1 MKRKITLQRMSALLV
16 LTGLLISS
24 GPVYAGGLITEVV
37 RTGSSSASPEI
48 TEPFGEYA
56 QCFVDRI
63 YFYANLPSELPDL
76 VGAEYIMTADND
88 KNIDDITMDVTLS
101 ANAIVYLIL
110 DNQIGSTGGGL
121 GVDPILDE
129 ELAWVYD
136 MGFVDTGF
144 DIGINEGG
152 DGFIDEYSSIFV
164 AELPAGTH
172 TFGEQHDGVIR
183 NMYGI
188 VAVPMEITILTAAI
202 DIKPETL
209 NLKSRSRWITS
220 LLWLPEE
227 YDLYEIDPQ
236 SILLEGSIE
245 ASKVVIDDE
254 TNTMVIKFLREEL
267 QDTLV
272 PGEVILTVIGQ
283 LYDGTAFEGSD
294 MIRVK

>member
-1 MKRKITLQRMSALLV
+1 MKQKITLQRMSVLIVLTVLLV
-16 LTGLLISS
+16 AS
-24 GPVYAGGLITEVV
+24 GPIYADGLITKVV
-37 RTGSSSASPEI
+37 RSGSNSAPPEI
-48 TEPFGEYA
+48 IEPFGEYA

-63 YFYANLPSELPDL
+63 HIYANLPPELPDL

-88 KNIDDITMDVTLS
+88 KNVDDLTMDVTLS
-101 ANAIVYLIL
+101 TDAMVHLIL
-110 DNQIGSTGGGL
+110 DNRLGETGGGM

-136 MGFVDTGF
+136 LGFVDTGF
-144 DIGINEGG
+144 DIGIDVGG
-152 DGFIDEYSSIFV
+152 DGFIDEYSSIFA

-172 TFGEQHDGVIR
+172 AFGEQHNGVIR

-188 VAVPMEITILTAAI
+188 VAVPKEITTIPAMI

-209 NLKSRSRWITS
+209 NLKNRSPWITS

-227 YDLYEIDPQ
+227 YDLYEIDTQ
-236 SILLEGSIE
+236 SIMLEGSIA

-254 TNTMVIKFLREEL
+254 TNTMVIKFPREAL
-267 QDTLV
+267 QDALV
-272 PGEVILTVIGQ
+272 PGELILTVIGQ
-283 LYDGTAFEGSD
+283 FYDGTTFEGSD